1 MSKMFSKLRKF
12 KNFLRIIQEYFSI
25 QNALIITLIQIFILN
40 FDFSIDIV
48 LYWNEI
54 KSVKEGSIFLNKKVK
69 SGEAYN

>member
-25 QNALIITLIQIFILN
+25 QNALIITPIQISSLN
-40 FDFSIDIV
+40 FDYSIDNV
-48 LYWNEI
+48 LFLDEI